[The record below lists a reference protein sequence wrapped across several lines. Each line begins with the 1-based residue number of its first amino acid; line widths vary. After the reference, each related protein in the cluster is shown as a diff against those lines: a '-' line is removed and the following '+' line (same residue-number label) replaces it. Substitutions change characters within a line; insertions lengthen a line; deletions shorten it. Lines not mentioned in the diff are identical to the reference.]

1 MTQHN
6 DDIIDD
12 AVEEA
17 IADYNDGDSGD
28 SGDSGEETEDDT
40 EGGLLPFISPV
51 LTMAMIAVAGL
62 VASLKS
68 RKD

>member
-17 IADYNDGDSGD
+17 IADYNDGD